1 MAPLSLSLV
10 ERSFHYFFQLFWLPV
25 FGKAVPAIIEHPLE
39 ESRIHIGKNTVA
51 YEARKL
57 LSLIYEVTCWKE

>member
-1 MAPLSLSLV
+1 MSPTLLALS
-10 ERSFHYFFQLFWLPV
+10 V
-25 FGKAVPAIIEHPLE
+25 FGKTVPAIIEHPLE
-39 ESRIHIGKNTVA
+39 ESHVHVGKNTVA